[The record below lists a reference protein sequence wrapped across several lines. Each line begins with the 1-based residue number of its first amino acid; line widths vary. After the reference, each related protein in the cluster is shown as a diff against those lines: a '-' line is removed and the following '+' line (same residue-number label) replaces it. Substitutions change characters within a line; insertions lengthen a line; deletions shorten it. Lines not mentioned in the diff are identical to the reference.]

1 MDPNQNNFNAL
12 GPKPE
17 FSTQPGEPDDMNQY
31 DSQQSSEPVQQPM
44 YQQPM
49 QQPMYQ
55 QYQQPMQQPMYQQ
68 YEQYDNSDYDDAP
81 KKNNLWMF
89 ILLGVVGLLVIIGIV
104 VLVTNKGKKDK
115 PVEEPTTEETVTF
128 EGEGYKFEHG
138 KSWAEGKNGD
148 LKALRS
154 GDNNTT
160 LLALT
165 TSTLSDN
172 VDCSFEDEAC
182 QSKVYN
188 MFYEIWISQLSNESL
203 SLFKNDTVF
212 EEFKDDIY
220 IAYFNY
226 GKNSTRLKG
235 RYIILISE
243 DKNAIVTFRYSTEDD
258 VEDIYKKVTK
268 MLSTIEIEE
277 QTGGINNP
285 SIGEYLDKLSSWNR
299 STEMRNGL
307 TLSKERTLTGGW
319 VLLAD
324 NPTYWKFEGNK
335 FYWYQ
340 SPDVLDN
347 NYWEGTFTFKTGKEG
362 LESVGLEGSKMDI
375 ITNNSAGTVTEA
387 DVYSLVLTPEKIIS
401 GGEDKTSTN
410 LTPGTTWKFVWILVD
425 HGDEG
430 IEAQVL
436 NVMNSDATYYVKVIK

>member
-1 MDPNQNNFNAL
+1 MKQ
-12 GPKPE
+12 KI
-17 FSTQPGEPDDMNQY
+17 
-31 DSQQSSEPVQQPM
+31 
-44 YQQPM
+44 
-49 QQPMYQ
+49 
-55 QYQQPMQQPMYQQ
+55 
-68 YEQYDNSDYDDAP
+68 EQ
-81 KKNNLWMF
+81 
-89 ILLGVVGLLVIIGIV
+89 
-104 VLVTNKGKKDK
+104 T
-115 PVEEPTTEETVTF
+115 
-128 EGEGYKFEHG
+128 
-138 KSWAEGKNGD
+138 
-148 LKALRS
+148 
-154 GDNNTT
+154 
-160 LLALT
+160 
-165 TSTLSDN
+165 
-172 VDCSFEDEAC
+172 
-182 QSKVYN
+182 
-188 MFYEIWISQLSNESL
+188 
-203 SLFKNDTVF
+203 
-212 EEFKDDIY
+212 
-220 IAYFNY
+220 
-226 GKNSTRLKG
+226 
-235 RYIILISE
+235 
-243 DKNAIVTFRYSTEDD
+243 
-258 VEDIYKKVTK
+258 
-268 MLSTIEIEE
+268 EIEE

-347 NYWEGTFTFKTGKEG
+347 NYWEGTFTLKTGKEG